1 VSQVGGE
8 FEAYKAGF
16 SAEIKF
22 MKRNNIPVQRDIYR
36 FFDKTSGQLSDANG
50 LKAYI
55 LKLYAPYYDDPATL
69 RTQTQDRLNLIQW
82 QLQVLDVNVRPLVTA
97 SNDKNMQNLF
107 LAELNRLRSQQTLL
121 SQ

>member
-36 FFDKTSGQLSDANG
+36 FFDKTSGQLSDAKG
-50 LKAYI
+50 LKDSI

-69 RTQTQDRLNLIQW
+69 RAHTQDRLNLIQW
-82 QLQVLDVNVRPLVTA
+82 QIQVLDVNVRPLVVA
-97 SNDKNMQNLF
+97 SGDQNIQNLF
-107 LAELNRLRSQQTLL
+107 STELRRLQSQQNLL